1 MIRRP
6 PRSTLFPYTT
16 LFRSL
21 VQLAQP
27 LVRPPQG
34 QGLLERAVE
43 AGRRDGALVHG
54 ERRVARARPLV
65 GAGELEQAAHRAGG
79 FVVPGAVAVDR
90 VLNSAIR
97 QGDRGG
103 RAMPE
108 RLAPPKS
115 PGDGCGVPPPDAPP
129 PGPA

>member
-65 GAGELEQAAHRAGG
+65 GAGELEQAAHCAG
-79 FVVPGAVAVDR
+79 DR
-90 VLNSAIR
+90 KSTRLNSSHVRISYAVFC
-97 QGDRGG
+97 
-103 RAMPE
+103 
-108 RLAPPKS
+108 LKKKN
-115 PGDGCGVPPPDAPP
+115 
-129 PGPA
+129 